1 MKHVKITSK
10 AIIYS
15 FVFFMIVNISD
26 AKADKSPE
34 KQQDCRSYLVQ
45 MNQYLLQDPDGILNE
60 EQVAGYEQCVT
71 NIEGEIDLNNLSDF
85 ILLLDCYVNLMDYY
99 EYVAQDDDMVQGYED
114 KIYTITE

>member
-45 MNQYLLQDPDGILNE
+45 INQYLLQDPDGILNE

-71 NIEGEIDLNNLSDF
+71 NIEDF
-85 ILLLDCYVNLMDYY
+85 TKSTILPRLKVLYYSFGTGVN
-99 EYVAQDDDMVQGYED
+99 GS
-114 KIYTITE
+114 